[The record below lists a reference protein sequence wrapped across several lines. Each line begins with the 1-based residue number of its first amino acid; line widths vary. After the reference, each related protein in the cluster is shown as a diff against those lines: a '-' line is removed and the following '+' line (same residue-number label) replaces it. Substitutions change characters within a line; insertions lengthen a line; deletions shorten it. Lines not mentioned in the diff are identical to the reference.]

1 MSEEA
6 QKFFTMIS
14 LDRSRRRWRL
24 GAIVLLAVL
33 TFYSFLNVLGDDSVK
48 PKSDHI
54 AYIEII
60 GFIGD
65 DVERN
70 DKLQALADD
79 DSVVAVIAH
88 VDSPGGS
95 MVGGLNLYHALK
107 RLAAVKPLVT
117 TMGNTAASA
126 GYMAAMAGEY
136 VIASEATLTASIG
149 VFMPLVNA
157 TGLAEKLGLQS
168 IPVSSGDMKTATYPL
183 ADRNPAAEAQLQE
196 MVLELQDVFLSYV
209 AQSRKNINP
218 EALKLI
224 SDGRVV
230 IGKRAKKL
238 GLVDALG
245 TRQDA
250 LNWLY
255 TAKNIAKTTQLKKV
269 KLKEDVNILEEVFT
283 GTASLSSLLPESFV
297 SQGMLALKK

>member
-33 TFYSFLNVLGDDSVK
+33 TFYSFLNVLGDANVK

-54 AYIEII
+54 AYIEIV

-70 DKLQALADD
+70 DKLHALAKDN
-79 DSVVAVIAH
+79 SAVAVIAH
-88 VDSPGGS
+88 IDSPGGS

-107 RLAAVKPLVT
+107 QLAAAKPLVV

-126 GYMAAMAGEY
+126 GYMAAIAGEH

-168 IPVSSGDMKTATYPL
+168 IPVASGDMKTATYPL

-209 AQSRKNINP
+209 KQNRKLSA
-218 EALKLI
+218 ETLALI
-224 SDGRVV
+224 SDGRVM
-230 IGKRAKKL
+230 IGQRAQKL

-255 TAKNIAKTTQLKKV
+255 TAKNIAKTTALRKV
-269 KLKEDVNILEEVFT
+269 ELIEEDSFIGELFS
-283 GTASLSSLLPESFV
+283 GTASLSSLLPEAFV
-297 SQGMLALKK
+297 SQGVLALKK